1 MWKVVLVDDEA
12 HAISRLTRILSMKD
26 RPYEIIRTCGSVEE
40 AISALEETEPDLIF
54 LDIALGNASGFDLLR
69 RLPSIDFDI
78 VFTTAHNQYAVEAFE
93 FSALHYLLKPITEE
107 SLEKALSRFEDKVG
121 QRQTDR
127 RLDNLLY
134 NLEVHSAMD
143 KKIAAPG
150 VNGISFYK
158 IGEILRLEA
167 DGNYTHIHLNSGE
180 KHLVTRRL
188 KYYEELLD
196 HRSFFRVHQT
206 HLVHLSYV
214 EKFVKGKQSYLLLSN
229 GEKVPVATRKREVFL
244 DQLAKNKQI

>member
-1 MWKVVLVDDEA
+1 MWKVILVDDEA
-12 HAISRLTRILSMKD
+12 HAISRLTRFMSERNYD
-26 RPYEIIRTCGSVEE
+26 YEIIRTCGSLEE
-40 AISALEETEPDLIF
+40 AMLAIEETEPDLVI
-54 LDIALGNASGFDLLR
+54 LDITLGNATGFDLLKK
-69 RLPSIDFDI
+69 LPSIDFSI
-78 VFTTAHNQYAVEAFE
+78 IFTTAHNHFAVEAFE
-93 FSALHYLLKPITEE
+93 YSALHYLLKPITEDTLE
-107 SLEKALSRFEDKVG
+107 QALIRFEEKANQ
-121 QRQTDR
+121 QRTNR

-134 NLEVHSAMD
+134 NLEVHSAVD
-143 KKIAAPG
+143 KKIAVPG

-158 IGEILRLEA
+158 IGEIMRLEA
-167 DGNYTHIHLNSGE
+167 DGNYTHIYLGSGE

-214 EKFVKGKQSYLLLSN
+214 EKYVKGKQSYLLMSN
-229 GEKVPVATRKREVFL
+229 GEKIPVATRKREVFL